1 MVDVDLRS
9 SGVDAVVGVVGEVNR
24 GGKGDIFSVDDEEL
38 VLVSGLATL
47 IAIELEAIYDNS
59 VFVQLN
65 DIKAVDGFRV

>member
-38 VLVSGLATL
+38 VLVSGLA
-47 IAIELEAIYDNS
+47 IVKAIELEAIYDNS